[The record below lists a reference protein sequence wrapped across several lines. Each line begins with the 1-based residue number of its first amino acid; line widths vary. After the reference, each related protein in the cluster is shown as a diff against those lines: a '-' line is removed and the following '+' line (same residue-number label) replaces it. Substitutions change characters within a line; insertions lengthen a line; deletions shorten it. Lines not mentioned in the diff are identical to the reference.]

1 MKFWHYHKRSI
12 YSNKAVS
19 MLSSLSL
26 LIIHSLFKNDYV
38 AVLCFLV
45 QTVDVC
51 TYVSLDLVRL
61 YIIGTRTS

>member
-1 MKFWHYHKRSI
+1 
-12 YSNKAVS
+12 

-26 LIIHSLFKNDYV
+26 LIIHCLFIILKNDYV

-45 QTVDVC
+45 QTVDVR
-51 TYVSLDLVRL
+51 TYVSLDLARL

>member
-1 MKFWHYHKRSI
+1 
-12 YSNKAVS
+12 

-26 LIIHSLFKNDYV
+26 LIIHCLFIIHSLFKNDCV

-45 QTVDVC
+45 QTVDVR
-51 TYVSLDLVRL
+51 TYVSLDLARL